1 MKRCILT
8 ALIVLMVLASA
19 TIFASASDP
28 EVSIIS
34 PTQTVSGNNLL
45 ISVRVTAPI
54 TIKVY
59 AYEEKQKIGDTYVSI
74 DPAIASDK
82 DLSNITIK
90 SISLMTPETVDVTG
104 NLHFYSKKLENLN
117 PGLYRIKVETLNSD
131 GEVVSYTNVRTVM
144 MPKSLDTTS
153 GKAIFQTQNQGA
165 LQWVQNLLKSIFRN

>member
-1 MKRCILT
+1 
-8 ALIVLMVLASA
+8 MVLASA

-74 DPAIASDK
+74 D
-82 DLSNITIK
+82 
-90 SISLMTPETVDVTG
+90 
-104 NLHFYSKKLENLN
+104 
-117 PGLYRIKVETLNSD
+117 
-131 GEVVSYTNVRTVM
+131 
-144 MPKSLDTTS
+144 
-153 GKAIFQTQNQGA
+153 QQ
-165 LQWVQNLLKSIFRN
+165 